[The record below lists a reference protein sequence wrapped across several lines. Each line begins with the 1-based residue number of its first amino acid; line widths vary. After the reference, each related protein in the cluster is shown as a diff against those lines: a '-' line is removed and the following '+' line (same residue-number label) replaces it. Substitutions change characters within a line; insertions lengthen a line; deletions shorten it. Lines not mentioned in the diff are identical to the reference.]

1 MVNLTHY
8 QTGSFQQRSQS
19 PVSKSPF
26 DQFKKNYV
34 LRSRLDG
41 FEVSL
46 GARTRHRRSP
56 FKFLVCAI
64 LTENLL
70 QQQRR
75 RQPEGRTSFH
85 KQQIA
90 PRSVSN
96 QLLVFYFATVSF
108 FFFCLCVIFVLKIQP
123 LRLRVCMCM
132 CVCVLS
138 VYSYVP
144 ALLLL
149 ISVSVSPFQIIFASY
164 ILKYN
169 NRSFYHY

>member
-1 MVNLTHY
+1 MGGPTCNR
-8 QTGSFQQRSQS
+8 TGSFQS
-19 PVSKSPF
+19 PLSYKSLSF
-26 DQFKKNYV
+26 FYSYSAQH
-34 LRSRLDG
+34 SRLEG

-64 LTENLL
+64 LTFSSD
-70 QQQRR
+70 QTTTR
-75 RQPEGRTSFH
+75 PTGRTSIH
-85 KQQIA
+85 QTTN
-90 PRSVSN
+90 RSTLSVSN

-108 FFFCLCVIFVLKIQP
+108 SFFLCVFIFRFKNLA
-123 LRLRVCMCM
+123 LTTACVCVF

-138 VYSYVP
+138 
-144 ALLLL
+144 LL
-149 ISVSVSPFQIIFASY
+149 ICSCSAAPNFLLRFPLFQIIFASY

>member
-1 MVNLTHY
+1 MSVKKTVW
-8 QTGSFQQRSQS
+8 GEGDDGQS
-19 PVSKSPF
+19 HALSNWQFPIALSKSGL
-26 DQFKKNYV
+26 KKSIRLVLKNDV
-34 LRSRLDG
+34 LRSRLDE

-90 PRSVSN
+90 PLSVSN

-108 FFFCLCVIFVLKIQP
+108 FFF
-123 LRLRVCMCM
+123 
-132 CVCVLS
+132 VCV
-138 VYSYVP
+138 
-144 ALLLL
+144 
-149 ISVSVSPFQIIFASY
+149 
-164 ILKYN
+164 
-169 NRSFYHY
+169 